1 MKSTAGRTEHG
12 GFWDRPQMMN
22 LMAEWLM
29 LAATAALLYAA
40 VLVVVRLPMF
50 ALREVVLTTPIGH
63 VSPSQLEDVARGTA
77 GGTFFTVD
85 LEQVRQRFQAL
96 PWVRQVQVRR
106 QWPDRIELEIEE
118 QEAAAV
124 WRQGDGEARLVS
136 TRGDVFPASAD
147 TPLPVL
153 AGPPNSAPEVLQRYR
168 DFVAALAAIG
178 RKPEEVLL
186 SPRLAWRVKLDDG
199 MVLELGR
206 DQEHSPVDER
216 LKRFV
221 EVYREA
227 MGQLPGAAAILDLRY
242 PNGFTVRP
250 AAGRA
255 PTKSKS

>member
-1 MKSTAGRTEHG
+1 
-12 GFWDRPQMMN
+12 MMN
-22 LMAEWLM
+22 MVSEWLM

-40 VLVVVRLPMF
+40 VLALVRLPMF
-50 ALREVVLTTPIGH
+50 ALREVVLTTPAGQ
-63 VSPSQLEDVARGTA
+63 VSASQLEDVARSA
-77 GGTFFTVD
+77 VGGTFFTVD

-118 QEAAAV
+118 QQAAAV
-124 WRQGDGEARLVS
+124 WKQGDGEGRLVS
-136 TRGDVFPASAD
+136 THGDVFAATSE

-168 DFVAALAAIG
+168 DFTEALAAIG

-199 MVLELGR
+199 LVLELGR

-221 EVYREA
+221 AVYREA
-227 MGQLPGAAAILDLRY
+227 MGQLPVPAAILDLRY

-250 AAGRA
+250 TAGRA